1 MGEVKEIREGV
12 LQHGQEEILAKESAE
27 LARKLVENMHALGGE
42 AAMMMMIVM
51 EGKKYLILVEE
62 VQE

>member
-1 MGEVKEIREGV
+1 MGEVKEIRAGVFQHVKEG
-12 LQHGQEEILAKESAE
+12 AAA
-27 LARKLVENMHALGGE
+27 ARKLVQNIHALGGE
-42 AAMMMMIVM
+42 SAMMIVM